1 MKIDIAKISILIQ
14 NKKIFLIR
22 GMIMLIE
29 NFSVDGLRFEYGKF
43 SYDQYNLQFIVEGVT
58 HDSEFV
64 RLSKAKLELD
74 LYRSKELDKE
84 TWQDKPKKVA
94 TLTPIEPIA
103 SAAQALASAT
113 PVSATVSAMTDTV
126 PVVKRGRG
134 RPRKVQQ

>member
-1 MKIDIAKISILIQ
+1 
-14 NKKIFLIR
+14 
-22 GMIMLIE
+22 MLIE